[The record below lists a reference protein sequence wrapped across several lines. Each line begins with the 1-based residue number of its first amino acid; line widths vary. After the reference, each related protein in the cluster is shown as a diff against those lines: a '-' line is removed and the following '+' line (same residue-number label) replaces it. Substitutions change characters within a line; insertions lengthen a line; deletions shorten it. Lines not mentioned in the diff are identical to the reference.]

1 MIFNFIIY
9 LRYTKSPIYSFLFTL
24 PLFLIYE
31 IGLFLSMSS
40 DLMYMRNGADALM
53 RQMLSVLGIS
63 GLFWIGGL
71 FFLGFIIIYIFQKF
85 SWDEY
90 EIKSRYFISM
100 VFESLLWS
108 FLLFIFMSNMHL
120 LLMIPSSTRVIQNVT
135 LAIGAGIYE
144 EFLFRVI
151 MIFLLKY
158 ILGLIFQ
165 WGHFLKIIISIVL
178 ASGFFSL
185 FHFIGE
191 FGDYFTFNIF
201 MVRFLAGI
209 SLGILYCTRGFGIT
223 AWTHSLYDLIVLTR
237 ITTQ

>member
-1 MIFNFIIY
+1 
-9 LRYTKSPIYSFLFTL
+9 
-24 PLFLIYE
+24 
-31 IGLFLSMSS
+31 
-40 DLMYMRNGADALM
+40 
-53 RQMLSVLGIS
+53 
-63 GLFWIGGL
+63 
-71 FFLGFIIIYIFQKF
+71 
-85 SWDEY
+85 
-90 EIKSRYFISM
+90 
-100 VFESLLWS
+100 
-108 FLLFIFMSNMHL
+108 
-120 LLMIPSSTRVIQNVT
+120 MIPSSTRVIQNVT

>member
-1 MIFNFIIY
+1 
-9 LRYTKSPIYSFLFTL
+9 
-24 PLFLIYE
+24 
-31 IGLFLSMSS
+31 
-40 DLMYMRNGADALM
+40 
-53 RQMLSVLGIS
+53 
-63 GLFWIGGL
+63 
-71 FFLGFIIIYIFQKF
+71 
-85 SWDEY
+85 
-90 EIKSRYFISM
+90 M

-165 WGHFLKIIISIVL
+165 WGHFLKFFISIVL